1 MKAIINVLGVALV
14 ARIAYGIGASEGNNA
29 KEKASS
35 FGLKVVAKFNEIKN
49 KILPKEE
56 PVVEEPAPAEEA

>member
-1 MKAIINVLGVALV
+1 MKAILNLGGAVILAS
-14 ARIAYGIGASEGNNA
+14 IAYGIGASEGNNA
-29 KEKASS
+29 KEKAIS
-35 FGLKVVAKFNEIKN
+35 FGLKAVAKFNEIKN